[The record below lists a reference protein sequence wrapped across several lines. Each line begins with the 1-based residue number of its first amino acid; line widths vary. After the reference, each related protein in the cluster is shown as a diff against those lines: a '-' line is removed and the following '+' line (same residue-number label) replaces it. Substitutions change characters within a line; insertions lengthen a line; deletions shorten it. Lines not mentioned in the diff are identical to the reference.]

1 MRHLAAEG
9 SVHALRTLGT
19 AAVVAGVVALRM
31 GWRAGRQPGRKGP
44 LRRDAI
50 VRRMVLP
57 RVLVEGSVAAHRD
70 IATRRTVALVGP
82 SAAGKTSLA
91 EALLWK
97 AGVLG
102 APGSVDK
109 GSTVSDADPL
119 EKKALRSLNAS
130 LLHFTHQGITTHLV
144 DTPGAPDFLGQ
155 SLPALEAVETAAIV
169 LNAATG
175 IEPMAVRMMEWAAQ
189 RERDRIIVVNRIDAQ
204 GVDLQALVAR
214 IQQAFGKECLPVN
227 LPAQQGERVLDCFY
241 RLTDEGPQPDFSSV
255 EQAHRALVEQVVEVD
270 AALVER
276 YLNEGDVDPRELH
289 APLEQALREG
299 HLVPICFVSART
311 GAGVPELLDVIEKLL
326 PDPTESN
333 PPAFLQ
339 GEGADARPIQVVVDA
354 GRHVLAHVWKIAQ
367 DPYVGKMGV
376 LRVHQGTI
384 TRDSQLYVGDGRRPF
399 KVGHLF
405 MLQGR
410 ELKEVAQAVPGDLCA
425 IAKVEELHYDAV
437 LHDAA
442 EDAHIHLKPLQF
454 PVPVHGLAIAPKRRG
469 DEQRLHDILAKLV
482 SEDPC
487 LRVEHAA
494 TTNETVV
501 YGLGELHLRTLLE
514 RLQEVHNCQVETRPP
529 RVAYRETVTAPAEG
543 HHRHKKQTGGAGQ
556 FGEVF
561 LRIEPLPRGAGFQFV
576 DEVKG
581 GTIPHNFMPAVE
593 KGVRL
598 AMEQG
603 VVAGYPVV
611 DLKVVVY
618 DGKHH
623 TVDSKEVAFVQA
635 GRKALVAAV
644 QAARPVVLEPI
655 VDVEIAAP
663 EQSMGDI
670 TGDLAAR
677 RGQVSGTQASA
688 AGAFTVLAQAPLS
701 ELAAYQSRLNALTGG
716 QGRFTLAFSHY
727 EAVPPSVQQQL
738 AAKYQVRDE

>member
-1 MRHLAAEG
+1 LA
-9 SVHALRTLGT
+9 T
-19 AAVVAGVVALRM
+19 
-31 GWRAGRQPGRKGP
+31 
-44 LRRDAI
+44 
-50 VRRMVLP
+50 
-57 RVLVEGSVAAHRD
+57 HRD
-70 IATRRTVALVGP
+70 IAARRTLALVGP

-97 AGVLG
+97 AGAVG
-102 APGSVDK
+102 APGSVEK
-109 GSTVSDADPL
+109 GNTASDYDPL
-119 EKKALRSLNAS
+119 EKRALRSLNTS
-130 LLHFTHQGITTHLV
+130 LLHFEYRGITTHLI
-144 DTPGAPDFLGQ
+144 DTPGAPDCLGQ
-155 SLPALEAVETAAIV
+155 SLPALEAVETAAVVI
-169 LNAATG
+169 NASTG
-175 IEPMAVRMMEWAAQ
+175 VEPMAVRMMEWARQ
-189 RERDRIIVVNRIDAQ
+189 RERDRIIVVNKIDAQ
-204 GVDLQALVAR
+204 GVNLEALLEQIQA
-214 IQQAFGKECLPVN
+214 AFGKECLPVN
-227 LPAQQGERVLDCFY
+227 LPSQKGERVLDCFY
-241 RLTDEGPQPDFSSV
+241 QLKDEGPPADFSSV
-255 EQAHRALVEQVVEVD
+255 EKAHRALVEQVVEVD
-270 AALVER
+270 AAFVER
-276 YLNEGDVDPRELH
+276 YLNDGDVDPKELH

-299 HLVPICFVSART
+299 HLIPVCFVSSRT

-333 PPAFLQ
+333 PPAFLE
-339 GEGADARPIQVVVDA
+339 GEGEQAKPIQAEVDPDK
-354 GRHVLAHVWKIAQ
+354 HVLAHVFKITQ

-376 LRVHQGTI
+376 IRVHQGTI

-405 MLQGR
+405 MLQGK
-410 ELKEVAQAVPGDLCA
+410 ELTEVAKAVPGDLCA
-425 IAKVEELHYDAV
+425 IAKVEELHFDAV

-442 EDAHIHLKPLQF
+442 EDARIHLKPLEF
-454 PVPVHGLAIAPKRRG
+454 PVPVHGLAITPKRRG
-469 DEQRLHDILAKLV
+469 DEQRLHDILLKLV

-487 LRVEHAA
+487 LRVEHVA

-501 YGLGELHLRTLLE
+501 YGLGELHLRTLLD
-514 RLQEVHNCQVETRPP
+514 RLTEVHNCQVDTRPP
-529 RVAYRETVTAPAEG
+529 RIAYRETITAPAEG

-561 LRIEPLPRGAGFQFV
+561 LRIEPLPRGSGFQFA

-581 GTIPHNFMPAVE
+581 GAIPNNFMPAVE

-623 TVDSKEVAFVQA
+623 TVDSKEIAFIQA
-635 GRKALVAAV
+635 GKKALMAAV

-663 EQSMGDI
+663 EENMGDI

-677 RGQVSGTQASA
+677 RGQVSGTQSGT
-688 AGAFTVLAQAPLS
+688 AGTLTVLAQAPLS
-701 ELAAYQSRLNALTGG
+701 ELASYQSRLNSLTGG
-716 QGRFTLAFSHY
+716 QGRYTLAFSHY
-727 EAVPPSVQQQL
+727 EAVPPTVQAQL
-738 AAKYQVRDE
+738 ASQYKVKDEG